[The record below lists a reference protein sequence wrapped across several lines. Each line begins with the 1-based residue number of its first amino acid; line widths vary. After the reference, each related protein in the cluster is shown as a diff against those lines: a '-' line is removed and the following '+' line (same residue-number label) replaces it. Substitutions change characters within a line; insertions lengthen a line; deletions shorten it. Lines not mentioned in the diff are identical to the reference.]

1 MRRHKKKLITL
12 AVIIIT
18 ATYLFWPG
26 LKPDHNG
33 PLHLHLSHAA
43 SFGEDAGKG
52 NVVGIEPVIEPLDYA
67 TPERFKAKIAGYLN
81 EAQEKGWLNAN
92 TIVLLPEHLATWLVA
107 TDMGARVYSADGSAL
122 PLMRI
127 LASEPVE
134 ALKSL
139 FIFDDADPWAA
150 ALFRARADILSEN
163 IDHVFGGLAKEY
175 GVTLIAGS
183 AALMTAGIYDEGLSY
198 GHGPI
203 FNASFVFGPDGLP
216 IEDAVRK
223 SHPIPS
229 EQGFIKSFPA
239 KTQPVFTSDDLEYA
253 VLICADSWF
262 DDMYPPAAELILVP
276 AFLTGATWD
285 TPWAGYVGDEP
296 AGDDWRADIG
306 NITEGEAWVR
316 YSLPAKAKAHGVA
329 NGMTVF
335 LKGSLWG
342 VRGDGRALILQDGTL
357 HIGEAGPSE
366 AAIYNLWLTVAP

>member
-1 MRRHKKKLITL
+1 MKRLGKTAFLL
-12 AVIIIT
+12 AV
-18 ATYLFWPG
+18 AFAAASFVFWPG
-26 LKPDHNG
+26 FRPNLDH
-33 PLHLHLSHAA
+33 PPILHLTHSE
-43 SFGEDAGKG
+43 SFGENTGAG
-52 NVVGIEPVIEPLDYA
+52 NVVGIEPVMEPLDYA

-107 TDMGARVYSADGSAL
+107 TDMGARVYSADDSTL
-122 PLMRI
+122 PLIRI

-163 IDHVFGGLAKEY
+163 IQHVFGGLAKEY

-203 FNASFVFGPDGLP
+203 FNASFIFGPDGLP

-239 KTQPVFTSDDLEYA
+239 KAQPVFTLGDLEYA

-296 AGDDWRADIG
+296 AGDNWRADIG

-316 YSLPAKAKAHGVA
+316 YALPAKAKARGIVD
-329 NGMTVF
+329 GMTVF

-342 VRGDGRALILQDGTL
+342 ARGDGRALILQDGTL
-357 HIGEAGPSE
+357 HTGEAGPSE
-366 AAIYNLWLTVAP
+366 AAIYNLWLTDAP